1 MIHVRP
7 AGPVESLD
15 LRSSGRGPIFSVSP
29 PKKGQEP
36 RFSAAQ
42 GPLTLSENDPVRDP
56 RPRRVIQRKAKQT
69 AALRSTP
76 TGLSE
81 RLGPVIFPP
90 LTERD
95 YGASSARM
103 SSLNHERPIVRVER
117 YNLAC
122 SIEDRPGCADPLAG
136 CQADRAYRS
145 TSKKTVPQVAGLERP
160 APRTAGA

>member
-1 MIHVRP
+1 MANVETILVVGGGVAGLTAATAFDPCPPCRPCRKFRP
-7 AGPVESLD
+7 AIE
-15 LRSSGRGPIFSVSP
+15 RSRPDFSVSP

-90 LTERD
+90 LKERD

-103 SSLNHERPIVRVER
+103 SSLNHERPIVRVASQPR
-117 YNLAC
+117 KTDC
-122 SIEDRPGCADPLAG
+122 SG
-136 CQADRAYRS
+136 
-145 TSKKTVPQVAGLERP
+145 
-160 APRTAGA
+160 GAI